1 MKRFIEKIVDHS
13 NISEPLVDS
22 LSDLL
27 TQDFVLEPVLLG
39 VHLVRV
45 VIGAEDVV
53 SFLLLTSVTGL
64 LQLGLLGVLFVFGGK
79 VLEQELDQIS
89 Q

>member
-64 LQLGLLGVLFVFGGK
+64 LQLRLLGVLFVFGGK
-79 VLEQELDQIS
+79 VLE
-89 Q
+89 